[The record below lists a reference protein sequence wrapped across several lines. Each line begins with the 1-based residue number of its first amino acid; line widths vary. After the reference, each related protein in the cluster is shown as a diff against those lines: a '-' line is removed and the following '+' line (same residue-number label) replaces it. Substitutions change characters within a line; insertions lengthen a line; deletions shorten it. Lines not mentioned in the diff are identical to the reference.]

1 MNEYRIMERFC
12 DEITD
17 DRKRERLEDAISGKG
32 AFGRFKA
39 MIEKLDVREQWFDY
53 KHKAYAREARFFL
66 IANEIPFSDD
76 AGLETAPPG

>member
-1 MNEYRIMERFC
+1 MNYPAFVNDRISEPGIVLQTRAGL
-12 DEITD
+12 TRVSTAW
-17 DRKRERLEDAISGKG
+17 RK
-32 AFGRFKA
+32 
-39 MIEKLDVREQWFDY
+39 QWFDY